1 MDVIKKAYDLIRKRN
16 RMDEEKRAYAD
27 VMNSKKEKKA
37 RRKQAEEMFNQLVG
51 ELNKVD
57 GKLNELPQMYRLFS
71 LDEMEDA
78 IKNEEKYGRAIAR
91 LEKMADRIET
101 AKEIALLEYQ
111 VEKEN
116 IEPED
121 TQAVEEERAKI
132 RPDMEQQAKGE
143 LVGMYGR
150 DFDGETFEHAVMK
163 ADVELGDGAT
173 EEKDYIRYKE
183 KLRR

>member
-1 MDVIKKAYDLIRKRN
+1 MDVVKKAYDLIRKRN

-37 RRKQAEEMFNQLVG
+37 RRKQAEEMFNQLVV
-51 ELNKVD
+51 ELHKVD
-57 GKLNELPQMYRLFS
+57 GKLNELPQMFRLFS

-78 IKNEEKYGRAIAR
+78 IENEEKYGRAIAR
-91 LEKMADRIET
+91 LEKMAARIET
-101 AKEIALLEYQ
+101 TKEIALLEYQ

-121 TQAVEEERAKI
+121 EQVVEEERAKI

-143 LVGMYGR
+143 LVEMYGR
-150 DFDGETFEHAVMK
+150 DFDGVTFQQAVMK
-163 ADVELGDGAT
+163 ADIELGDGAT
-173 EEKDYIRYKE
+173 EEKDYIKDKDR
-183 KLRR
+183 LRR